1 MVHVK
6 KEGVLL
12 EKTNNGFENEGV
24 LNPATI
30 LEGENVH
37 MFYRAVSK
45 GNYSSIGY
53 CKLNGPME
61 VQERHDIPLLFSQSE
76 NESHGIEDPRIVK
89 IEDDYYL
96 TYTAYDGVNALGA
109 LAMSKD
115 LKQWTR
121 IGLIVP
127 QFTFRDF
134 AHLAGSKSVINEK
147 YLRYNEHEQ
156 MHEKLGK
163 KVLIWDKNVIFF
175 PRRINGKLHFLHR
188 IRPDIQIVAVNDL
201 NELTADFWQQYFL
214 HLDEGILLCPKY
226 DHEVSYIGGGCPP
239 IETTEGWLIIYHGVH
254 DTLHGYIYSAC
265 AALLDLNNPLI
276 EIARLPYP
284 LFKPALE
291 WELKGEVN
299 NVCFPTGTA
308 LFDDTLYIYYGAA
321 DERIAC
327 ASVSLSAL
335 IQELKTYTSEK
346 NPCVT
351 I

>member
-134 AHLAGSKSVINEK
+134 AHLAGSKSVINEQ

-163 KVLIWDKNVIFF
+163 KVLVLDKNVIFF

-188 IRPDIQIVAVNDL
+188 IRPDIQIVAVNDIT
-201 NELTADFWQQYFL
+201 ELTPEFLQQYFL
-214 HLDEGILLCPKY
+214 HLDEAILLCPKY

-239 IETTEGWLIIYHGVH
+239 VETADGWLIIYHGVH
-254 DTLHGYIYSAC
+254 DSLHGYIYSAC
-265 AALLDLNNPLI
+265 AALLDLDDPHV

-284 LFKPALE
+284 LFKPAME

-327 ASVSLSAL
+327 ASVSLTAL
-335 IQELKTYTSEK
+335 IQELKTFTKEK
-346 NPCVT
+346 QPCVT